1 MSTSELSECSII
13 LLQGNQGVPVR
24 IEAQK
29 TPTHSPLMKLNFKQ
43 LNLLSIALT
52 VFYDEVCK
60 TGTTPGM
67 KKDIMEL
74 AKLVNDEFS
83 EVSV

>member
-1 MSTSELSECSII
+1 ME
-13 LLQGNQGVPVR
+13 
-24 IEAQK
+24 
-29 TPTHSPLMKLNFKQ
+29 LNFKQ

-67 KKDIMEL
+67 KKDLMEL
-74 AKLVNDEFS
+74 SKLVSDNIANSF
-83 EVSV
+83 EV

>member
-1 MSTSELSECSII
+1 M
-13 LLQGNQGVPVR
+13 R

-43 LNLLSIALT
+43 LNLLSVALT

>member
-1 MSTSELSECSII
+1 MGCVLPYNTLIHTETSME
-13 LLQGNQGVPVR
+13 
-24 IEAQK
+24 
-29 TPTHSPLMKLNFKQ
+29 LNFKQ

-52 VFYDEVCK
+52 NFYDEVCK

-74 AKLVNDEFS
+74 SKLVNDEFS
-83 EVSV
+83 KVSL

>member
-1 MSTSELSECSII
+1 
-13 LLQGNQGVPVR
+13 VDF
-24 IEAQK
+24 
-29 TPTHSPLMKLNFKQ
+29 NFKQ

-52 VFYDEVCK
+52 MFYDEVCK

-74 AKLVNDEFS
+74 SKLVNDEFS
-83 EVSV
+83 KVSV